1 MTEEQ
6 IKFLCKWAVKNNN
19 RILSDYEKEQIK
31 AAIDSAKSIEDL
43 VSIAL
48 FVATRQ

>member
-6 IKFLCKWAVKNNN
+6 IKFLCKWAVQNNN

-43 VSIAL
+43 MTIAL
-48 FVATRQ
+48 FVATKQ